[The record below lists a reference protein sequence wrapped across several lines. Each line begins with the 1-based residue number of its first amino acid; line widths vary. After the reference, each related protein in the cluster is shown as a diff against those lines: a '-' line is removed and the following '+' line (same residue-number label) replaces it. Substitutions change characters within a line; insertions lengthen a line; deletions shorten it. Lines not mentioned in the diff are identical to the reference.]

1 MKCPAERPAD
11 PSSEKHEL
19 TGSTLVF
26 PMAIPHAPEVASG
39 IWGMDGGVHGWSQIV
54 RPHPRAMKPCMNGHP
69 AHMIST
75 RRIQPDDF
83 RSPRSMVRPSW
94 VPRLRWLTAVILSNR
109 E

>member
-1 MKCPAERPAD
+1 MKYPAERPAD
-11 PSSEKHEL
+11 PSSEKHS
-19 TGSTLVF
+19 STLVF
-26 PMAIPHAPEVASG
+26 PMAIPHAPDVASG
-39 IWGMDGGVHGWSQIV
+39 IWGMDDGVHEWVVNCSTPPTRDETV
-54 RPHPRAMKPCMNGHP
+54 HEWAP

-109 E
+109 EGR